1 MTKELHFSVSFN
13 SYTVADIQPLL
24 QTNAIHLLINVRVV
38 STGKKRVH
46 FLVATNRFLNKSYRF
61 ELDLREI
68 K

>member
-13 SYTVADIQPLL
+13 NSMVADIEPQL

-38 STGKKRVH
+38 STRKRRVH
-46 FLVATNRFLNKSYRF
+46 FLVVTNLFVNKSYRF
-61 ELDLREI
+61 VLDLREI